1 MFYLRQLT
9 TMKDGFLNTSPLLLT
24 IIVKQSE
31 CITTQQND
39 CYEVTSRQQFKTD
52 DGTYIHVR
60 NKGIIYQG
68 KDEQGKPSFYFKA
81 APKFEAPYDSN
92 YAWLNH
98 AIYVCSPDFSS
109 SFKGIVLNVWMVR

>member
-1 MFYLRQLT
+1 MGI
-9 TMKDGFLNTSPLLLT
+9 D
-24 IIVKQSE
+24 IIEGRSFSQDNEES
-31 CITTQQND
+31 I
-39 CYEVTSRQQFKTD
+39 EVLVNEAACARWKWMQIGAKTD

>member
-1 MFYLRQLT
+1 MLKGT
-9 TMKDGFLNTSPLLLT
+9 ILNGGADYQMADTKANHTELEAIYS
-24 IIVKQSE
+24 I
-31 CITTQQND
+31 
-39 CYEVTSRQQFKTD
+39 KTD

-68 KDEQGKPSFYFKA
+68 KDEQGEPSFYFKA